1 MTTIETTDK
10 KKKTSAEPT
19 KGKPKSGGSS
29 PGASDA
35 PAHAGYEAAFR
46 NWELVACEPGP
57 ITIDKPAGLVTI
69 FDVRANAPAKIDDLI
84 ETTKGGVTS
93 PIRVTQM
100 RFTGESGE
108 YEVSPEPGKKTKLVK
123 GTVYTVII
131 FGRQRTRA
139 AIANSLKLPATME
152 HYAHW
157 SAMVRDA
164 YVENESREPMRPWD
178 RAAHVKNLHDAGL
191 THDQIAAQV
200 KPSVS
205 AGNVSHLLAVFDMP
219 EPVRKMF
226 RDGLVN
232 TTHVRALRPLR
243 KDPDLVVKLA
253 ATAVEKEWT
262 EDQLKAHVAS
272 VMTPPDGG
280 KEGKSKPRKLAR
292 VSFDDMDLK
301 PVPVKLGRLILS
313 NADLYEREAKRK
325 FNLVPDDNVEA
336 KVRAARAAGKAE
348 GLKEGVLLAL
358 GGQEVPARLKAEIE
372 ESASE

>member
-1 MTTIETTDK
+1 MTTIETTSENK
-10 KKKTSAEPT
+10 KPT
-19 KGKPKSGGSS
+19 KGKQKSDGTG
-29 PGASDA
+29 PGASSVA
-35 PAHAGYEAAFR
+35 LAGYEAAFK

-69 FDVRANAPAKIDDLI
+69 FDVRAAAPAKIDDLI
-84 ETTKGGVTS
+84 ETTKGGITS

-108 YEVSPEPGKKTKLVK
+108 YAVNPEPGKMTKLK
-123 GTVYTVII
+123 TGEVYTVIT

-139 AIANSLKLPATME
+139 AIANGLKLPATME
-152 HYAHW
+152 HYSHW
-157 SAMVRDA
+157 SALVRDA

-191 THDQIAAQV
+191 THEQIAAQV

-232 TTHVRALRPLR
+232 TTHIRALRPLR
-243 KDPDLVVKLA
+243 KDPDIVVKLA

-262 EDQLKAHVAS
+262 EDQLKAHVQS
-272 VMTPPDGG
+272 VLTPVESG
-280 KEGKSKPRKLAR
+280 KEGKQKPRKLAR
-292 VSFDDMDLK
+292 TSFEDMELK
-301 PVPVKLGRLILS
+301 PVAVKLGRLMLS
-313 NADLYEREAKRK
+313 NADLFAREAKRK
-325 FNLVPDDNVEA
+325 FDLVPEDNIDA
-336 KVRAARAAGKAE
+336 KIRAARAAGKAE

-358 GGQEVPARLKAEIE
+358 GGQEIPARLKAEVE
-372 ESASE
+372 EASEA